1 MRILA
6 ARPPRRIALRA
17 ALLAGAMALCCL
29 PSGSAWAQA
38 ALTSGLTQQHDPN
51 ANMVVKA
58 KEMVYDNDQDNVTAV
73 GEVQIYYDG
82 RTLQAD
88 RVIYDRKTD
97 RVHATGNVKVTEADG
112 TITYA
117 DTLELTRDFHDG
129 FVNALRVVTTDQTY
143 LAATRSERTAGNV
156 TVFQN
161 GVYTA
166 CVPCMEHPEKPPLW
180 QIKAVRIIHN
190 EQEKMIYFEDAHFE
204 FLGMPIAYLP
214 YMSSPDPTVKRKSG
228 VLAPSYIY
236 SSDIGYGVK
245 VPYFFNL
252 APNYDL
258 TLTPGFTTRQGP
270 EMEALWRQRLLN
282 GSYSISASGVYQM
295 DPGVFSDEGK
305 ERDFRGAINSVGEFW
320 LNERWKWGW
329 NVTLLSDKYY
339 LNDYSVDLD
348 RRQSDITSTLYLIGQ
363 GDKSWFEARSYYFNG
378 LTSSDVQKQLP
389 IVAPVIDYDYI
400 VDHPVF
406 GGELGW
412 NLNLTSL
419 TRTQAAFAQILNGS
433 DAACDGT
440 AAGTTRANCVQRG
453 IDGTYTRASAN
464 IYWKRTFTDP
474 LGQQWTPFAYVRAD
488 VGWTQLDSG
497 TTQFIDADQAFAAR
511 AVPAIGLEYR
521 YPFIAQMSWGSQVI
535 EPIAQVILRPKA
547 AQTGQFP
554 NEDSQSLLYDDTNL
568 FQWDKSSGFDR
579 LEDGSRVNAGVQY
592 TLTTNGGAYFNALFG
607 QSYSFGG
614 TNPYNEPDMA
624 NVGLE
629 SGLDTNVADYVA
641 RVQIQPMRDLVLTS
655 NARFDESDWAMKQ
668 LQVSAISMIGPL
680 KADISYGRIAAQPLL
695 GLEDREGVRA
705 KISAKISDHWLAS
718 LGTEYDIDS
727 KRFSSRSVALTY
739 IDECIALGLQF
750 ANSYDDVSNKYDTS
764 VKLQLN
770 LRGLT
775 QTGTPQEFNDKIM
788 DTGFTKY

>member
-329 NVTLLSDKYY
+329 NVTLLSDKY
-339 LNDYSVDLD
+339 
-348 RRQSDITSTLYLIGQ
+348 
-363 GDKSWFEARSYYFNG
+363 
-378 LTSSDVQKQLP
+378 
-389 IVAPVIDYDYI
+389 
-400 VDHPVF
+400 
-406 GGELGW
+406 
-412 NLNLTSL
+412 
-419 TRTQAAFAQILNGS
+419 
-433 DAACDGT
+433 
-440 AAGTTRANCVQRG
+440 
-453 IDGTYTRASAN
+453 
-464 IYWKRTFTDP
+464 
-474 LGQQWTPFAYVRAD
+474 
-488 VGWTQLDSG
+488 
-497 TTQFIDADQAFAAR
+497 
-511 AVPAIGLEYR
+511 
-521 YPFIAQMSWGSQVI
+521 
-535 EPIAQVILRPKA
+535 
-547 AQTGQFP
+547 
-554 NEDSQSLLYDDTNL
+554 
-568 FQWDKSSGFDR
+568 
-579 LEDGSRVNAGVQY
+579 
-592 TLTTNGGAYFNALFG
+592 
-607 QSYSFGG
+607 
-614 TNPYNEPDMA
+614 
-624 NVGLE
+624 
-629 SGLDTNVADYVA
+629 
-641 RVQIQPMRDLVLTS
+641 
-655 NARFDESDWAMKQ
+655 
-668 LQVSAISMIGPL
+668 
-680 KADISYGRIAAQPLL
+680 
-695 GLEDREGVRA
+695 
-705 KISAKISDHWLAS
+705 
-718 LGTEYDIDS
+718 
-727 KRFSSRSVALTY
+727 
-739 IDECIALGLQF
+739 
-750 ANSYDDVSNKYDTS
+750 
-764 VKLQLN
+764 
-770 LRGLT
+770 
-775 QTGTPQEFNDKIM
+775 
-788 DTGFTKY
+788 